1 MKNKSLVIGVL
12 VVVIIAAIA
21 SVVFSMVHKPAPPA
35 DAFKVPPPTA
45 GAHPVFVTNKRMP
58 APPPTIGGGAP
69 QNQKH

>member
-45 GAHPVFVTNKRMP
+45 GAHPIFVTNKRIP
-58 APPPTIGGGAP
+58 VHLPTLGGGAP